1 MLRVLEPG
9 EMQEG
14 DRLELVTRLHP
25 KWTLKTIGDKLY
37 GQAGPLPKDWAKWS
51 GTLEEL
57 TELSNIEE
65 FGMDEWREDVEELR
79 AKATNTPVRDFATSN
94 SVRGFSSLLAQKEFV
109 LYYKGDEPEPGYF
122 DKSESWK
129 T

>member
-1 MLRVLEPG
+1 MKSENA
-9 EMQEG
+9 QS
-14 DRLELVTRLHP
+14 
-25 KWTLKTIGDKLY
+25 
-37 GQAGPLPKDWAKWS
+37 Q
-51 GTLEEL
+51 
-57 TELSNIEE
+57 
-65 FGMDEWREDVEELR
+65 

-129 T
+129 TAKETRPVDRIVTAINGQSMKAHW